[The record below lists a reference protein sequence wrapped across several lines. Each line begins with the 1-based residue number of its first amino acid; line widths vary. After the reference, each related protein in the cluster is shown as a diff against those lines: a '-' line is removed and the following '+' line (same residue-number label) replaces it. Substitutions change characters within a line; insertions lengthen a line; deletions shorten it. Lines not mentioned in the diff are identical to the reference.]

1 MKKKKLIRK
10 GKGYKVYLTEDGK
23 EIIEHLTRFNI
34 GNLATKIVDRNRK
47 KFRRAKRKR
56 ELNKIF
62 KEEL

>member
-10 GKGYKVYLTEDGK
+10 GKGYRVYLTEDGK
-23 EIIEHLTRFNI
+23 EVTEHLTRFNI
-34 GNLATKIVDRNRK
+34 GNLATKVVDRSKK
-47 KFRRAKRKR
+47 KFIRAKRKR